1 MSSSLS
7 RMSAHK
13 NKLIKEYNIVI
24 IEKLRRIDKEEK
36 ESIKKFKER
45 REQLFKN
52 LEYMIHNDEPFSENK
67 SESNTP
73 VTSPASRGGSKNN
86 KKSRTIKVLKKL

>member
-1 MSSSLS
+1 
-7 RMSAHK
+7 MSAHK
-13 NKLIKEYNIVI
+13 NKLIKAKNLVI
-24 IEKLRRIDKEEK
+24 IEKLRGIDKEEK
-36 ESIKKFKER
+36 ESIRIFKER
-45 REQLFKN
+45 REQLFIK
-52 LEYMIHNDEPFSENK
+52 LEYMIEHDEPVDEIK